1 MGLTVHLDVR
11 QSTRLTPRDRDLL
24 DTLVR
29 RVRVL
34 TLEQIARTW
43 FAHTVTPRRHADIR
57 LVRLARAGLIHR
69 DTMIAHPELLLD
81 MPMTVWVPGREPPDW
96 VDLARRAACRWSAA
110 PKSCKLVVASKLA
123 GTWLGGRGGRWPR
136 PMELSHDIS
145 LAGVF
150 LKFRLQDPNQ
160 AAAWVSEDLLGH
172 YGFER
177 DDRRPDAFIDT
188 SVAPRAIE
196 LAGLY
201 RPAKFRNFHAFC
213 EDHNLAYEIW

>member
-1 MGLTVHLDVR
+1 MHLDAR
-11 QSTRLTPRDRDLL
+11 QSTRFTPRDRDILA
-24 DTLVR
+24 TLVR

-57 LVRLARAGLIHR
+57 LVRLERAGLIHR
-69 DTMIAHPELLLD
+69 DSMIAHPELLLD
-81 MPMTVWVPGREPPDW
+81 SPMAVWIPGREPPDW
-96 VDLARRAACRWSAA
+96 VDLARRTACRWSAA
-110 PKSCKLVVASKLA
+110 PQSCKLVVASKLA

-150 LKFRLQDPNQ
+150 LKIRAQHPDR
-160 AAAWVSEDLLGH
+160 AAAWVSEDLLGRC
-172 YGFER
+172 GFER
-177 DDRRPDAFIDT
+177 ADRRPDALIDAQ
-188 SVAPRAIE
+188 VAPRAIE

-201 RPAKFRNFHAFC
+201 RPDKFRSFHAFC
-213 EDHNLAYEIW
+213 ENQNLAYEIW